1 MTTTTAKINGFFK
14 LIGNTKPLIA
24 TSKTKNGMKMSSLND
39 ALRNN
44 SSSDHDVYFVANPS
58 NGFKKENV
66 TFLSTNFV
74 DLDCGR
80 AKDGQYKTIK
90 EVNAFKKKAMARIS
104 KLTNCKPTAVVETRN
119 GYHVYY
125 SYKPI
130 KADANNR
137 NLWEKKQNFLFNFFK
152 DFGCDPKVL
161 KPNQLL
167 RIPYTLWHKKWS
179 GENVSHETKLVKIG
193 KQVNFSD
200 LPIADHKSGFEKS
213 EYSFKKYASVKAISD
228 PSDSNDSREP
238 HKSIPKTEAV
248 KDYSGLADL
257 LGDIV
262 SILYA
267 KNCKF
272 LANAAKEWQQKLI
285 YG

>member
-1 MTTTTAKINGFFK
+1 MTSTSKINAFFK
-14 LIGNTKPLIA
+14 AIGNAKPLIA
-24 TSKTKNGMKMSSLND
+24 TSKTKNGMKMQRLNAAID
-39 ALRNN
+39 LNLYE
-44 SSSDHDVYFVANPS
+44 DHDVYFVANPS
-58 NGFKKENV
+58 KGFKKEDV
-66 TFLSTNFV
+66 TYLSTNFV

-80 AKDGQYKTIK
+80 AKNGEYKSVK
-90 EVNAFKKKAMARIS
+90 DVSAFKKKAMARIA
-104 KLTNCKPTAVVETRN
+104 KLDCPKPTAIVETRN

-130 KADANNR
+130 KADAHNR
-137 NLWEKKQNFLFNFFK
+137 SLWEKKQNFLFNFFK

-167 RIPYTLWHKKWS
+167 RVPYTLWHKKWS
-179 GENVSHETKLVKIG
+179 GNHNSCETKLVKID
-193 KQVNFSD
+193 KNIDFNKLPVSD
-200 LPIADHKSGFEKS
+200 TKDGIEKS
-213 EYSFKKYASVKAISD
+213 EYSYKKYADVKTRPLLLPPDAST
-228 PSDSNDSREP
+228 DSGYS
-238 HKSIPKTEAV
+238 KAKTNAT
-248 KDYSGLADL
+248 KDLSELAAL